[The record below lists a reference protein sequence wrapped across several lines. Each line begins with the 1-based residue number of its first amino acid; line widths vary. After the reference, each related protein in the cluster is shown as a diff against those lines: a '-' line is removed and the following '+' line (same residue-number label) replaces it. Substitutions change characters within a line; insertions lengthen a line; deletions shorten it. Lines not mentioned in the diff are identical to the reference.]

1 MKISDLGELLLLASL
16 WGASFLFMRIASPV
30 FGPVWLMECRV
41 LIAGLALL
49 PLVVKLGL
57 LGEVRRYAKPLF
69 IIGCF
74 NAALP
79 YLLFAFASLFLPA
92 GVTSILNATTPLFGS
107 IVAFIWLKEKFTL
120 SKIIGLVLGLG
131 GVVVL
136 VGWQSFVVTPNSL
149 LAVGGVLIATLMYAI
164 AAPYIKKQLS
174 GVPSLVIATGSL
186 LFAPLFL
193 LPAIPF
199 TVPTTAPTPISIMAL
214 FGLALLST
222 SLAYILY
229 FRLISNVGSTKAL
242 TVAYL
247 IPIFAMLW
255 GAIFLKE
262 AITVSMILGCSLVLL
277 GTAIANDLFKS
288 MVFKKMF

>member
-1 MKISDLGELLLLASL
+1 MKISDIGELLLLAAL

-49 PLVVKLGL
+49 PLAVKLDL
-57 LGEVRRYAKPLF
+57 LGEIRRYAKPLF
-69 IIGCF
+69 LIGCC

-92 GVTSILNATTPLFGS
+92 GFTSILNATTPLFGS
-107 IVAFIWLKEKFTL
+107 IVAFIWLKEKLTPTRT
-120 SKIIGLVLGLG
+120 IGLALGLG

-136 VGWQSFVVTPNSL
+136 VGWRSFVITPTSL
-149 LAVGGVLIATLMYAI
+149 LAVVAVLVATLMYAI
-164 AAPYIKKQLS
+164 AAPYIKKQLC

-199 TVPTTAPTPISIMAL
+199 TIPKAAPTPLSLMAL

-255 GAIFLKE
+255 GAIFLQE
-262 AITVSMILGCSLVLL
+262 AITASMILGCSLILL
-277 GTAIANDLFKS
+277 GTAIANDLFKNV
-288 MVFKKMF
+288 VFKKML